1 MREQQVTIR
10 SVAIAAG
17 VSMSTVSNV
26 LSGRHEQMAVET
38 RERVLAAIASLN
50 YQPNHAARSLVTK
63 RTATIG
69 LIMSEV
75 TNSLYPPVTV
85 GAEEACREAG
95 YGLLLANAEDAESE
109 RRGVDLMRAKRVDA
123 LVVFSVSLL
132 DADNRH
138 LYAAQEAG
146 MPVVAINRCLPVDAP
161 LSAVWFDH
169 ESGGRLATQ
178 HLIDLGH
185 RRIAHIAGPANR
197 MTGIHRR
204 QGYEAALVAAG
215 IPPQPALV
223 ATGDYSFAS
232 GERLM
237 RQLWRERPTAVF
249 VAGDAMA
256 LGALRAL
263 SRLGVRVPDDLSLVA
278 FGNPDF
284 VRYATPAITT
294 IDLPVAMAGQVAVEL
309 ALRRMQRPEEKEVRM
324 LETSLLVRETTA
336 PRGGEGVASLEG
348 DRVMV
353 SADGRSAIGLR
364 CRLARL
370 LTDSR
375 LTDLPTQRKGA

>member
-85 GAEEACREAG
+85 GAEEACRQAG

-132 DADNRH
+132 DADNRQ
-138 LYAAQEAG
+138 LYAAQKAG
-146 MPVVAINRCLPVDAP
+146 MPVVAINRCLPLDAP

-169 ESGGRLATQ
+169 RSGGRLATQ

-185 RRIAHIAGPANR
+185 RQIAHIAGPANR

-204 QGYEAALVAAG
+204 QGYESALAAAG
-215 IPPQPALV
+215 ISPQPSLV
-223 ATGDYSFAS
+223 ATGDYSFTS
-232 GERLM
+232 GELLM
-237 RQLWRERPTAVF
+237 CQLWRERPTAVF

-294 IDLPVAMAGQVAVEL
+294 VDLPVAMAGRVAVEL
-309 ALRRMQRPEEKEVRM
+309 ALRRMQRPEEKEVRL

-336 PRGGEGVASLEG
+336 PPGRGK
-348 DRVMV
+348 
-353 SADGRSAIGLR
+353 GRG
-364 CRLARL
+364 C
-370 LTDSR
+370 
-375 LTDLPTQRKGA
+375 

>member
-1 MREQQVTIR
+1 VREQQVTIR
-10 SVAIAAG
+10 SVAVAAG

-95 YGLLLANAEDAESE
+95 YGLLLANADDAESE
-109 RRGVDLMRAKRVDA
+109 HRGVDLMRAKRVDA
-123 LVVFSVSLL
+123 LVIFSVSLL
-132 DADNRH
+132 DADNRQ
-138 LYAAQEAG
+138 LYAAQKAG
-146 MPVVAINRCLPVDAP
+146 MPVVAINRCLPLDAP

-169 ESGGRLATQ
+169 KSGGRLATQ

-204 QGYEAALVAAG
+204 EGYEAALTTAG
-215 IPPQPALV
+215 IPLQPSLV
-223 ATGDYSFAS
+223 ASGDYSFAS
-232 GERLM
+232 GEHLM
-237 RQLWRERPTAVF
+237 RQLWPERPTAVF

-294 IDLPVAMAGQVAVEL
+294 VDLPVAMAGRVAVEL
-309 ALRRMQRPEEKEVRM
+309 ALRRMQRPEEKEVRL

-336 PRGGEGVASLEG
+336 PRG
-348 DRVMV
+348 
-353 SADGRSAIGLR
+353 DG
-364 CRLARL
+364 
-370 LTDSR
+370 
-375 LTDLPTQRKGA
+375 

>member
-26 LSGRHEQMAVET
+26 LSGRHKQMAVET

-63 RTATIG
+63 RTATLG

-85 GAEEACREAG
+85 GAEEACRPAG

-138 LYAAQEAG
+138 LYAAQEVG
-146 MPVVAINRCLPVDAP
+146 MPVVAINRCLPIDAP

-169 ESGGRLATQ
+169 RSGGRLATQ
-178 HLIDLGH
+178 HLLDLGH

-197 MTGIHRR
+197 TTSIHRR

-215 IPPQPALV
+215 IPLQSALV
-223 ATGDYSFAS
+223 ATGDYSFPS

-294 IDLPVAMAGQVAVEL
+294 VDLPVARAGQVAVEL
-309 ALRRMQRPEEKEVRM
+309 ALRRMQRPEEKEVRL
-324 LETSLLVRETTA
+324 LETSLLVRDTTA
-336 PRGGEGVASLEG
+336 PRGGEGG
-348 DRVMV
+348 
-353 SADGRSAIGLR
+353 
-364 CRLARL
+364 
-370 LTDSR
+370 
-375 LTDLPTQRKGA
+375 